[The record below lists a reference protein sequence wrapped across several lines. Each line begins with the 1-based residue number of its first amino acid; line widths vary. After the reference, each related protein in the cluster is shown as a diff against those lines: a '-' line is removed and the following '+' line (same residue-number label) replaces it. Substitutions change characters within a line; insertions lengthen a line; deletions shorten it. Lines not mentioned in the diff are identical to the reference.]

1 MCKLTTIYV
10 LLYSKN
16 GRKYIK
22 RDEQKTN
29 LIKFV
34 IKQNI
39 SPYKI
44 IGVQN
49 YEFN

>member
-1 MCKLTTIYV
+1 MCKLNTVYV

-22 RDEQKTN
+22 RDENKTN

-34 IKQNI
+34 IKKSI
-39 SPYKI
+39 CPYKI

-49 YEFN
+49 YEFK